1 MKNITFDDMMV
12 DSFRQDPAY
21 AAALLDEMI
30 ENGNAREFLIMLRQL
45 CKAFGG
51 VHAVAE
57 KANLNGNTLYRTLSP
72 KGRPHAETLDAVL
85 RSMGLRLA
93 VQPMSQQSAT

>member
-1 MKNITFDDMMV
+1 MKKISFDDMMV
-12 DSFRQDPAY
+12 DSFRKDPAF
-21 AAALLDEMI
+21 AAELLDEI
-30 ENGNAREFLIMLRQL
+30 LNNGNPRELLVMLRQV

-57 KANLNGNTLYRTLSP
+57 KAHLNGNTLYRTLSQQ
-72 KGRPHAETLDAVL
+72 GNPHAETLDAVL

-93 VQPMSQQSAT
+93 VLPLAQQTA